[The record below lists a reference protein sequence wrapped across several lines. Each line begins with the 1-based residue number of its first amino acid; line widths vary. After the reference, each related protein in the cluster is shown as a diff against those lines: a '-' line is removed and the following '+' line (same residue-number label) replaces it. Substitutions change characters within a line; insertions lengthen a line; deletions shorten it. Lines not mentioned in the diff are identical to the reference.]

1 MQKFIQSVKDLK
13 LTYDDSTCSSKK
25 LDKEKLSE
33 RAVHLLKR
41 VDFYE
46 GFAIVDA
53 KIILKEAERVFNN
66 GYEENII

>member
-1 MQKFIQSVKDLK
+1 MQKFIQSVKDMK
-13 LTYDDSTCSSKK
+13 STAVDNSKK

-41 VDFYE
+41 VDFYD

-53 KIILKEAERVFNN
+53 KIFLKEAERVFNH
-66 GYEENII
+66 GYEENIM